1 MAKGNFLTQVVRGKL
16 GNMVGYNVANTNDK
30 VKQGWRGY
38 TAKIANPRTSGQ
50 AAQRMKMAVITRFY
64 QNLAPIIRRG
74 FENVPYG
81 AKSYQKFLSVN
92 LANMNG
98 PYVEKGRRTLVPG
111 EFVITDGSL
120 QPVTITDLAEATI
133 AGKAHVKLLGCSL
146 NYDDFWGTSSYY
158 GEWCDGLIYSNPWLK
173 DGDQLTFV
181 NVMQTENLDY
191 IYSYRSI
198 VLDVNSDVRL
208 EILPEASGSSNNA
221 AVQIGSNLLITPSS
235 VTGSIQLQFCVTNE
249 FTIGDE
255 IPVAGAVIVSRQKD
269 DASGWLRS
277 PSKMWVNMN
286 DTDIAQYW
294 WPEYYQIALASYMSA
309 DAGSVDWP
317 TDPADSPTTDGLVM
331 VPVKA
336 TVGETSLD
344 IQVLGLQ
351 RDGETLIL
359 FRTVDGQRRPLWTD
373 SKPYWMV
380 ISGQRHELLLS
391 EITPN
396 RPATQYYSSYG
407 TL

>member
-16 GNMVGYNVANTNDK
+16 GNMVGYKVANSADK
-30 VKQGWRGY
+30 VSQGWRGY
-38 TAKIANPRTSGQ
+38 TATIKNPQTAAQ
-50 AAQRMKMAVITRFY
+50 AAQRMKMGVITRFY

-111 EFVITDGSL
+111 QFVISEGSL
-120 QPVTITDLAEATI
+120 LPISIIGVKQTSGENPLTFLQTDLDVLQPDSLTGTVGTLSERLI
-133 AGKAHVKLLGCSL
+133 A
-146 NYDDFWGTSSYY
+146 NNTDIQ
-158 GEWCDGLIYSNPWLK
+158 E
-173 DGDQLTFV
+173 GDQITFV
-181 NVMQTENLDY
+181 LVTATENLDY
-191 IYSYRSI
+191 IYRF
-198 VLDVNSDVRL
+198 
-208 EILPEASGSSNNA
+208 ASFVVDSTSSA
-221 AVQIGSNLLITPSS
+221 S
-235 VTGSIQLQFCVTNE
+235 VS
-249 FTIGDE
+249 TIGGGAWDFRGMSGGGGSGFTLSFRSDMTDE
-255 IPVAGAVIVSRQKD
+255 VPIAGAVIQSREKED
-269 DASGWLRS
+269 GSGYLRS
-277 PSKMWVNMN
+277 SSSMWVNMD
-286 DTDIAQYW
+286 DTDVAQYW
-294 WPEYYQIALASYMSA
+294 WPEYYQIALASYMSG
-309 DAGSVDWP
+309 DASESDWP
-317 TDPADSPTTDGLVM
+317 TDPADSPTNDGLVM
-331 VPVKA
+331 VPATA
-336 TVGETSLD
+336 TVGETSQS

-373 SKPYWMV
+373 GKPYWLV

-396 RPATQYYSSYG
+396 SPATQYYSSYG